1 MESREPQTTAGGHSL
16 KLLSQRQYPLTTLN
30 LNDLTVET
38 DGGKMF
44 QYNTTIVDL
53 NPFENR
59 DTRVSY
65 SKSHPDL
72 TTATVDSRFR
82 TENALMFNK
91 IVSQKKFLINRNL
104 RFYEPVQ
111 DAKERHQIMANFDT
125 LRTKLVGSQTKNY
138 NTTTPPPQT
147 HQHDDKD
154 EYYTM
159 KNISYKH
166 KDLIESFKNLHNQSS
181 NSSEKL
187 NDIDKTNMF
196 KSQTMSS
203 FEEKYVP
210 IKVFNTKKKQHLVE
224 TTKEQSVRLPSSR
237 KDSNVTAKNQQPPV
251 SESRSTHYTDLADV
265 LEKHQEIIQPSIEKT
280 TNNRYDD
287 FTELKRFSRY
297 HTNLTRKSLQ
307 NTKATTEKKAQK
319 YLIPS
324 ESVQDSNPFDSNN
337 TTKLDNNLNS
347 NEAKNLLV
355 HSNPLSKRINHA
367 VRKSSKCRLENI
379 YKPEKIEA
387 FKSLSKKSTENL
399 SILSPNVYQAQHAN
413 IAANAT
419 NFKIDPSTTVN
430 PQTNN
435 NLLFHKPAH
444 FAEGNEST
452 LPFNDPNCNQFQTM
466 NKSTSLQNVQQTKSK
481 KEFPHE
487 RYQRIK
493 KAEVQTVENIIGDIP
508 STLHVS
514 SFYMLR
520 FNHSTKI
527 ILFIFLR
534 Q

>member
-1 MESREPQTTAGGHSL
+1 MESREPPTYAGGHSL
-16 KLLSQRQYPLTTLN
+16 KLLSHRQYPLTTLN
-30 LNDLTVET
+30 LNDLTAET

-72 TTATVDSRFR
+72 TVAAADSRFR
-82 TENALMFNK
+82 TENTLMFNK
-91 IVSQKKFLINRNL
+91 IISQKKFLINRNL

-125 LRTKLVGSQTKNY
+125 LRTKLAGSQTKHY

-187 NDIDKTNMF
+187 NEIDKANMF

-210 IKVFNTKKKQHLVE
+210 IKVFNTRKKQHLVE
-224 TTKEQSVRLPSSR
+224 TTRLPSSR
-237 KDSNVTAKNQQPPV
+237 KDSNVTSKHQQAPV
-251 SESRSTHYTDLADV
+251 SESRSTHYTDLADSQ
-265 LEKHQEIIQPSIEKT
+265 EKHQENIQSCVEKT
-280 TNNRYDD
+280 SNNRYED

-307 NTKATTEKKAQK
+307 NTKATNEKKAQK
-319 YLIPS
+319 YLITN
-324 ESVQDSNPFDSNN
+324 ESVQESNPLESNN

-347 NEAKNLLV
+347 NESKNLLV

-387 FKSLSKKSTENL
+387 FKSSSKKSTENL
-399 SILSPNVYQAQHAN
+399 SLLSPHVYQPQHAN

-419 NFKIDPSTTVN
+419 NFKIDTSTTFN

-435 NLLFHKPAH
+435 NLLFHKSAH

-452 LPFNDPNCNQFQTM
+452 LACNDPNCNQFQTM
-466 NKSTSLQNVQQTKSK
+466 NKSTSLQNVQPIKSK

-508 STLHVS
+508 STLHVRN
-514 SFYMLR
+514 F
-520 FNHSTKI
+520 STV
-527 ILFIFLR
+527 R
-534 Q
+534 SQY